1 MSHTWRAPRPVV
13 VVALAGAALLGAC
26 NQDVPTAS
34 STTNLLDASR
44 RFDQATPIAVSA
56 HAVALVPNDVLAVEN
71 GVTIFHGGF
80 GSALDQRPGRP
91 NELYSL
97 TDRGPNVSGTGNDK
111 LFPVPG
117 FNPQVGRFHFEHGKL
132 VRDEIITLKTATGGP
147 RSGLP
152 VGASGCGA
160 TGETPR
166 TLDGTL
172 LPFDPNGIDSE
183 GLRVMEDGSFWVSD
197 EYGPFIIHFDR
208 HGRTLEQDSPCGGP
222 HPLPAVLVKRQAN
235 KGMEGLAA
243 LAGGRVLVGIIQNP
257 LDNPNHAAAKAS
269 HLLRIVVLDVRT
281 GSIRQYLYPMDDPG
295 YGASEIEAVSS
306 TRFLVDERDGKFF
319 HDPAGASV
327 QKKIYLIDITGATDV
342 NDPANGANG
351 LMIGGKTLEQL
362 SDSALAANSIVPVK
376 KTLVVDMLAFGY
388 PHDKAEGMT
397 LSDDG
402 RTIAVSNDDD
412 FGVTDDGN
420 GHFIQKLLPSGA
432 VDHNEVWF
440 FGLNRSLREE
450 H

>member
-1 MSHTWRAPRPVV
+1 MSHTRRAPRPAL

-26 NQDVPTAS
+26 NQDVPTAT

-80 GSALDQRPGRP
+80 GSALDQRPGRR
-91 NELYSL
+91 ELYSL
-97 TDRGPNVSGTGNDK
+97 TDRGPNVAGTGNDK
-111 LFPVPG
+111 LFPVPS
-117 FNPQVGRFHFEHGKL
+117 FNPQVGRFHFEHGKF
-132 VRDEIITLKTATGGP
+132 VRDEIITLKTASGGA

-197 EYGPFIIHFDR
+197 EYGPFIVHFDR
-208 HGRTLEQDSPCGGP
+208 HGRTLEQDSPCSGP
-222 HPLPAVLVKRQAN
+222 HPLPAVLIKRQAN

-257 LDNPNHAAAKAS
+257 VDNPNHAAAKAS
-269 HLLRIVVLDVRT
+269 HLLRIVMLDLRT

-295 YGASEIEAVSS
+295 YGASEIEAVSP

-319 HDPAGASV
+319 NDPAGPSV
-327 QKKIYLIDITGATDV
+327 QKKIYLIDIAGATDV
-342 NDPANGANG
+342 NDPSNGANG

-362 SDSALAANSIVPVK
+362 NDSALAANGIVPVK

-388 PHDKAEGMT
+388 PHDKAEGMV
-397 LSDDG
+397 LLDDG

-412 FGVTDDGN
+412 FGVTDDGK

-440 FGLNRSLREE
+440 FRLNRSL
-450 H
+450 HDLH